1 MAWKMLHVRLTLVES
16 QTSLTQE
23 PLSLK
28 QPRQQK
34 TGLVNK
40 KHRQICAMEH
50 DKGVEYVKSNS
61 SHIITLFLF
70 VCHTYSIARH

>member
-1 MAWKMLHVRLTLVES
+1 MEDMLHVRFTLVES
-16 QTSLTQE
+16 QTSSTQE
-23 PLSLK
+23 PL

-34 TGLVNK
+34 TEVVNN
-40 KHRQICAMEH
+40 RQICAMEH